1 MYFPYFRGR
10 QYELLALKEL
20 AQKGLISKYVIP
32 VVEPIKISPTLKNT
46 IQSFEKA
53 DLDLAMILN
62 PAVGDFADS
71 DASSLL
77 EIKSDSIIPAV
88 IFNESAEETFIS
100 MENLGMNKNTVLSVL
115 NNQDYVDYFKEIYS
129 DDDPAYVLLP
139 DERRMRRAVKENK
152 VLFEDKFNKQ
162 SKNSDYLKCEDEPFS
177 EDHIFF
183 KDEGYKGFGDYSI
196 VGDNYEEGGFSP
208 RAVAIHIVYLS
219 DENELRIHHF
229 VSDSNYDI
237 ADVAGKFYEA
247 VTKLLDW
254 YNKCQGRQR
263 TNALLTLI
271 DYAQKGYYPG
281 LPTIKKLSIM
291 HHLELINKYLI
302 TEVYQDEMLH

>member
-100 MENLGMNKNTVLSVL
+100 MEKLGMNKNTVLSVL

-237 ADVAGKFYEA
+237 ADIAGKFYEA

-254 YNKCQGRQR
+254 YNKGQERQR
-263 TNALLTLI
+263 TNALSTLI

>member
-100 MENLGMNKNTVLSVL
+100 MEKLGMNKNTVLSVL

-254 YNKCQGRQR
+254 YNKGQERQR
-263 TNALLTLI
+263 TNALSTLI

>member
-53 DLDLAMILN
+53 DLSLAMILN

-100 MENLGMNKNTVLSVL
+100 MEKLGMNKNTVLSVL

-162 SKNSDYLKCEDEPFS
+162 SKNLDYLKCEDEPFS

-254 YNKCQGRQR
+254 YNKGQERQR
-263 TNALLTLI
+263 TNALSTLI